1 MENDFEVTLDINTLH
16 LVLAVFAKVSEKSFL
31 HFPLRDI
38 LDLNC
43 WLATIPPPKLDGN
56 GYRIPGQESTLS
68 LEQLSLSMKELNMGI
83 KCFNC
88 TSPGLEAWNE
98 LLQKPGASEEFTNV
112 TNGYIQDVIGL
123 FGVTFLQDL
132 IDGILVDAQK
142 KCPHTD
148 NKDPDAP
155 AFKASVGPLPPPDTE
170 NVMAYL
176 LAIVVPLFLGLFIWI
191 AVRFIVHRRH
201 KKWLQSLPSERVFLV
216 QQKQEK
222 EDHMEMELNEL
233 TTSMFK
239 SDETPW
245 FARYFVPFIV
255 VVNIGFFLSGHLN
268 LGGRALI
275 DFYVAGETFRLDN
288 FYEFSIAQST
298 LDLWV
303 ASGQGQVL
311 SILIL
316 LCSGVWPY
324 TKQLITLA
332 LWFLPPS
339 VVSVSRRG
347 QFLLWLDILA
357 KWSMIDIFVLMLMI
371 CGFRIGGGTPN
382 FDFLPPDFFY
392 VNLVV
397 VPMWGLYANL
407 LAQIMS
413 QVSSHYIVMYHRRII
428 RAGTIKYMTRHHPQE
443 DKTEAQQQ
451 DPAEL
456 LIADLT
462 AEERKEQL
470 CKHEFIRIHK
480 PERAKLVPR
489 RVVNGMLPIIAILLS
504 VLLVF
509 CCILPS
515 LRLETLGLL
524 GLMMEFGYKFARQ
537 AVREES
543 VFSKAM
549 VLIDQAAYLDEVG
562 HWIGNILLVIV
573 FVGTILV
580 VPIMMLFL
588 LVWMWLWP
596 QTRAQRERSAIILEI
611 LQAWQYVEVYMLG
624 IIIECWQLGAV
635 SILFVN
641 RYCESFVGTIHMA
654 AGYGFI
660 ADRDAQCFKLEA
672 SIMSGAY
679 LLIPFAFGLSA
690 LGTLVVKAYVQQLRE
705 CQDVDDVISDEEKLR
720 AFDRTTWDNRENA
733 LESIRKPPVHF
744 TDTFRWILRKKDGS
758 MVETSSESSSQV
770 SGVEEMDKLLATS
783 VETAPVAE
791 TSSSEDGGHDEKMTQ
806 HEREEYLRSMDC

>member
-1 MENDFEVTLDINTLH
+1 
-16 LVLAVFAKVSEKSFL
+16 
-31 HFPLRDI
+31 
-38 LDLNC
+38 
-43 WLATIPPPKLDGN
+43 
-56 GYRIPGQESTLS
+56 
-68 LEQLSLSMKELNMGI
+68 
-83 KCFNC
+83 
-88 TSPGLEAWNE
+88 
-98 LLQKPGASEEFTNV
+98 
-112 TNGYIQDVIGL
+112 
-123 FGVTFLQDL
+123 
-132 IDGILVDAQK
+132 
-142 KCPHTD
+142 
-148 NKDPDAP
+148 
-155 AFKASVGPLPPPDTE
+155 
-170 NVMAYL
+170 
-176 LAIVVPLFLGLFIWI
+176 
-191 AVRFIVHRRH
+191 
-201 KKWLQSLPSERVFLV
+201 
-216 QQKQEK
+216 
-222 EDHMEMELNEL
+222 
-233 TTSMFK
+233 
-239 SDETPW
+239 
-245 FARYFVPFIV
+245 
-255 VVNIGFFLSGHLN
+255 LSGHLN

-489 RVVNGMLPIIAILLS
+489 QCCWYS
-504 VLLVF
+504 VAS
-509 CCILPS
+509 C
-515 LRLETLGLL
+515 LR
-524 GLMMEFGYKFARQ
+524 
-537 AVREES
+537 
-543 VFSKAM
+543 
-549 VLIDQAAYLDEVG
+549 
-562 HWIGNILLVIV
+562 
-573 FVGTILV
+573 
-580 VPIMMLFL
+580 
-588 LVWMWLWP
+588 
-596 QTRAQRERSAIILEI
+596 
-611 LQAWQYVEVYMLG
+611 
-624 IIIECWQLGAV
+624 
-635 SILFVN
+635 
-641 RYCESFVGTIHMA
+641 
-654 AGYGFI
+654 
-660 ADRDAQCFKLEA
+660 
-672 SIMSGAY
+672 
-679 LLIPFAFGLSA
+679 
-690 LGTLVVKAYVQQLRE
+690 
-705 CQDVDDVISDEEKLR
+705 
-720 AFDRTTWDNRENA
+720 
-733 LESIRKPPVHF
+733 
-744 TDTFRWILRKKDGS
+744 
-758 MVETSSESSSQV
+758 
-770 SGVEEMDKLLATS
+770 
-783 VETAPVAE
+783 
-791 TSSSEDGGHDEKMTQ
+791 
-806 HEREEYLRSMDC
+806 